1 MEFTKPIKIGI
12 AILDFK
18 GSKSVC
24 KLNLVK
30 TDYTIKT
37 VSCS

>member
-1 MEFTKPIKIGI
+1 MNLTKPVKIGI
-12 AILDFK
+12 AILDFR

-24 KLNLVK
+24 KLNFVK